1 MNKERMR
8 KKFMEVSRSQLRLNI
23 AMNALDEMVEA
34 MPSVTAWRGWRYPGW
49 TDEEILLFRDWVYMH
64 GGYRR
69 SFKNKKA
76 STTLLPRTESP
87 EERTRS
93 SLKEASKA

>member
-1 MNKERMR
+1 MNKDKMR
-8 KKFMEVSRSQLRLNI
+8 EKFMEITRSQLRMNI
-23 AMNALDEMVEA
+23 AMNALDEMVEV
-34 MPSVTAWRGWRYPGW
+34 MPSVTAWRGWRYAGW

-69 SFKNKKA
+69 YQKNKKA

-87 EERTRS
+87 IGREKTVVH
-93 SLKEASKA
+93 EAYEK